1 MRKIRLLSKETIDK
15 IAAGEV
21 VERPSSVVKE
31 LVENSIDSGAKN
43 ITVEWKDGGIS
54 YIRVTDDGCG
64 IEKDELR
71 NAFLRHS
78 TSKLSS
84 AEELLS
90 ISTLGFRG
98 EALSSIAAVSKTEV
112 FSKTREKILGAH
124 YLIEGSDEITCE
136 DFACPDGTSVFVR
149 QLFYNTPAR
158 RKFLKSP
165 MTEGNYINEIIARI
179 ALSHPDISF
188 SLKAGGM
195 DKFFTSGNGSLLD
208 AIYRI
213 EGKSVASDLIEISYR
228 ENETG
233 CFGFLGREPL
243 ERANRAKEIF
253 FVNKRSIS
261 SKLLSKAVEDAC
273 QGYLMLHRYPYII
286 LFIDID
292 EALVDVNVHPRKAE
306 VRFSDER
313 KVYEEVYAAVKR
325 AIRSIEDISPV
336 RLSGIEASD
345 VAEEDR
351 ALPVSGREGPSEAA
365 LPVSGKEGPSETVLP
380 LPEKTPVLN
389 NAPVY
394 EKAPEVFEEKRFTE
408 YKERLENMERP
419 LSFSENEKDRQISF
433 VSAEAKKEHRII
445 GQIFKTYWIVEYDS
459 DVYLLDQHA
468 AHEKVLYER
477 TMRLLQGRT
486 VSSQNLNPPIVI
498 SLSPAEE
505 DILHKYQEAFER
517 IGFLT
522 EPFGGSEVRLTAVP
536 SNMFEVDPKEL
547 FMSTLSGLFETEG
560 KAVDETILIRVATMS
575 CKAAIKGNTVISETE
590 ARALIDELLL
600 LDNPYHCPHGRPVM
614 IKLSKEELDKRFN
627 RIVNI

>member
-1 MRKIRLLSKETIDK
+1 MEDNRKIRLLSKETIDK

-21 VERPSSVVKE
+21 VERPASVVKE

-64 IEKDELR
+64 IEKSELR

-78 TSKLSS
+78 TSKLVTVEDLS
-84 AEELLS
+84 S

-112 FSKTREKILGAH
+112 FSKTRDIILGAH
-124 YLIEGSDEITCE
+124 YIVEGSEEITCE
-136 DFACPDGTSVFVR
+136 DSACPDGTSVFVR

-165 MTEGNYINEIIARI
+165 MTEGNYINEIVSRI
-179 ALSHPDISF
+179 ALSHPEISF
-188 SLKAGGM
+188 SLKAGGT
-195 DKFFTSGNGSLLD
+195 DRFFTSGNGSLLD

-213 EGKSVASDLIEISYR
+213 EGRSVAADLIEISHR
-228 ENETG
+228 ENEVG
-233 CFGFLGREPL
+233 CFGFLGREAL
-243 ERANRAKEIF
+243 ERANRAKELF

-261 SKLLSKAVEDAC
+261 SKLLSKAAEDAC

-306 VRFSDER
+306 VRFSEEER
-313 KVYEEVYAAVKR
+313 VYNAVYSAVR
-325 AIRSIEDISPV
+325 EAIRSIEDISPI
-336 RLSGIEASD
+336 RLSGIE
-345 VAEEDR
+345 EESPDKVKE
-351 ALPVSGREGPSEAA
+351 LPLQPEREERPHSEVM
-365 LPVSGKEGPSETVLP
+365 PGEQEV
-380 LPEKTPVLN
+380 LPEKIPVN
-389 NAPVY
+389 IP
-394 EKAPEVFEEKRFTE
+394 EKTPEVFEEKRFTK
-408 YKERLENMERP
+408 YKERLETMEKP
-419 LSFSENEKDRQISF
+419 LSFLESEKNGQISF
-433 VSAEAKKEHRII
+433 VSCEAKKSHRII
-445 GQIFKTYWIVEYDS
+445 GQIFKTYWIVEYDN

-477 TMRLLQGRT
+477 TIKLLEKRE
-486 VSSQNLNPPIVI
+486 VFSQNLNPPIVI

-505 DILHKYQEAFER
+505 DILLKYQEAFER
-517 IGFLT
+517 TGFLI
-522 EPFGGSEVRLTAVP
+522 EPFGGAEVRLCAVP

-547 FMSTLSGLFETEG
+547 FMSTLSGLSETEG
-560 KAVDETILIRVATMS
+560 KALDETVLIRVATMS
-575 CKAAIKGNTVISETE
+575 CKAAIKGNTIISETE

>member
-1 MRKIRLLSKETIDK
+1 MEDNRKIRLLSKETIDK

-21 VERPSSVVKE
+21 VERPASVVKE

-64 IEKDELR
+64 IEKSELQ

-78 TSKLSS
+78 TSKLVTVEDLS
-84 AEELLS
+84 S

-112 FSKTREKILGAH
+112 FSKTRDIILGAH
-124 YLIEGSDEITCE
+124 YIVEGSEEITCE
-136 DFACPDGTSVFVR
+136 DSACPDGTSVFVR

-165 MTEGNYINEIIARI
+165 MTEGNYINEIVSRI
-179 ALSHPDISF
+179 ALSHPEISF
-188 SLKAGGM
+188 SLKAGGT
-195 DKFFTSGNGSLLD
+195 DRFFTSGNGSLLD

-213 EGKSVASDLIEISYR
+213 EGRSVAADLIEISHR
-228 ENETG
+228 ENEVG

-243 ERANRAKEIF
+243 ERANRAKELF

-261 SKLLSKAVEDAC
+261 SKLLSKAAEDAC

-306 VRFSDER
+306 VRFSEEER
-313 KVYEEVYAAVKR
+313 VYNAVYSAVR
-325 AIRSIEDISPV
+325 EAIRSIEDISPI
-336 RLSGIEASD
+336 RLSGIE
-345 VAEEDR
+345 EESPDKVKE
-351 ALPVSGREGPSEAA
+351 LPLQPEREERPHSEVM
-365 LPVSGKEGPSETVLP
+365 PGEQEV
-380 LPEKTPVLN
+380 LPEKIPVN
-389 NAPVY
+389 IP
-394 EKAPEVFEEKRFTE
+394 EKTPEVFEEKRFTK
-408 YKERLENMERP
+408 YKERLETMEKP
-419 LSFSENEKDRQISF
+419 LSFLESEKNGQISF
-433 VSAEAKKEHRII
+433 VSVEAKKSHRII
-445 GQIFKTYWIVEYDS
+445 GQIFKTYWIVEYDN

-477 TMRLLQGRT
+477 TIKLLEKRE
-486 VSSQNLNPPIVI
+486 VFSQNLNPPIVI

-505 DILHKYQEAFER
+505 DILLKYQEAFER
-517 IGFLT
+517 IGFLI
-522 EPFGGSEVRLTAVP
+522 EPFGGAEVRLCAVP

-547 FMSTLSGLFETEG
+547 FMSTLSGLSETEG
-560 KAVDETILIRVATMS
+560 KALDETVLIRVATMS
-575 CKAAIKGNTVISETE
+575 CKAAIKGNTIISETE

>member
-1 MRKIRLLSKETIDK
+1 MEDNRKIRLLSKETIDK

-21 VERPSSVVKE
+21 VERPASVVKE

-64 IEKDELR
+64 IEKSELR

-78 TSKLSS
+78 TSKLVTVEDLS
-84 AEELLS
+84 S

-112 FSKTREKILGAH
+112 FSKTRDIILGAH
-124 YLIEGSDEITCE
+124 YIVEGSEEITCE
-136 DFACPDGTSVFVR
+136 DSACPDGTSVFVR

-165 MTEGNYINEIIARI
+165 MTEGNYINEIVSRI
-179 ALSHPDISF
+179 ALSHPEISF
-188 SLKAGGM
+188 SLKAGGT
-195 DKFFTSGNGSLLD
+195 DRFFTSGNGSLLD

-213 EGKSVASDLIEISYR
+213 EGRNVAADLIEISHR
-228 ENETG
+228 ENEVG

-243 ERANRAKEIF
+243 ERANRAKELF

-261 SKLLSKAVEDAC
+261 SKLLSKAAEDAC

-306 VRFSDER
+306 VRFSEEER
-313 KVYEEVYAAVKR
+313 VYNAVYSAVR
-325 AIRSIEDISPV
+325 EAIRSIEDISPI
-336 RLSGIEASD
+336 RLSGIE
-345 VAEEDR
+345 EESPDKVKE
-351 ALPVSGREGPSEAA
+351 LPLQPEREERPHSEVM
-365 LPVSGKEGPSETVLP
+365 PGEQEV
-380 LPEKTPVLN
+380 LPEKIPVN
-389 NAPVY
+389 IP
-394 EKAPEVFEEKRFTE
+394 EKTPEVFEEKRFTK
-408 YKERLENMERP
+408 YKERLETMEKP
-419 LSFSENEKDRQISF
+419 LSFLESEKNGQISF
-433 VSAEAKKEHRII
+433 VSVEAKKSHRII
-445 GQIFKTYWIVEYDS
+445 GQIFKTYWIVEYDN

-477 TMRLLQGRT
+477 TIKLLEKRE
-486 VSSQNLNPPIVI
+486 VFSQNLNPPIVI

-505 DILHKYQEAFER
+505 DILLKYQEAFER
-517 IGFLT
+517 IGFLI
-522 EPFGGSEVRLTAVP
+522 EPFGGAEVRLCAVP

-547 FMSTLSGLFETEG
+547 FMSTLSGLSETEG
-560 KAVDETILIRVATMS
+560 KALDETVLIRVATMS
-575 CKAAIKGNTVISETE
+575 CKAAIKGNTIISETE

>member
-1 MRKIRLLSKETIDK
+1 MEDNRKIRLLSKETIDK

-21 VERPSSVVKE
+21 VERPASVVKE

-64 IEKDELR
+64 IEKSELR

-78 TSKLSS
+78 TSKLVTVEDLS
-84 AEELLS
+84 S

-112 FSKTREKILGAH
+112 FSKTRDIILGAH
-124 YLIEGSDEITCE
+124 YIVEGSEEITCE
-136 DFACPDGTSVFVR
+136 DSACPDGTSVFVR

-165 MTEGNYINEIIARI
+165 MTEGNYINEIVSRI
-179 ALSHPDISF
+179 ALSHPEISF
-188 SLKAGGM
+188 SLKAGGT
-195 DKFFTSGNGSLLD
+195 DRFFTSGNGSLLD

-213 EGKSVASDLIEISYR
+213 EGRSVAADLIEISHR
-228 ENETG
+228 ENEVG

-243 ERANRAKEIF
+243 ERANRAKELF

-261 SKLLSKAVEDAC
+261 SKLLSKAAEDAC

-306 VRFSDER
+306 VRFSEEER
-313 KVYEEVYAAVKR
+313 VYNAVYSAVR
-325 AIRSIEDISPV
+325 EAVRSIEDISPI
-336 RLSGIEASD
+336 RLSGIDEASPD
-345 VAEEDR
+345 KV
-351 ALPVSGREGPSEAA
+351 
-365 LPVSGKEGPSETVLP
+365 KELP
-380 LPEKTPVLN
+380 LQPEREERPHSEVMPGEQEVLTERIPENIPEKT
-389 NAPVY
+389 
-394 EKAPEVFEEKRFTE
+394 PEVFEEKRFTK
-408 YKERLENMERP
+408 YKERLETMEKP
-419 LSFSENEKDRQISF
+419 LSFLESEKNGQISF
-433 VSAEAKKEHRII
+433 VSVEAKKSHRII
-445 GQIFKTYWIVEYDS
+445 GQIFKTYWIVEYDN

-477 TMRLLQGRT
+477 TIKLLEKRE
-486 VSSQNLNPPIVI
+486 VFSQNLNPPIVI

-505 DILHKYQEAFER
+505 DILLKYQEAFER
-517 IGFLT
+517 IGFLI
-522 EPFGGSEVRLTAVP
+522 EPFGGAEVRLCAVP

-547 FMSTLSGLFETEG
+547 FMSTLSGLSETEG
-560 KAVDETILIRVATMS
+560 KALDETVLIRVATMS
-575 CKAAIKGNTVISETE
+575 CKAAIKGNTIISETE

>member
-1 MRKIRLLSKETIDK
+1 MEDNRKIRLLSKETIDK

-21 VERPSSVVKE
+21 VERPASVVKE

-64 IEKDELR
+64 IEKSELR

-78 TSKLSS
+78 TSKLVTVEDLS
-84 AEELLS
+84 S

-112 FSKTREKILGAH
+112 FSKTRDIILGAH
-124 YLIEGSDEITCE
+124 YIVEGSEEITCE
-136 DFACPDGTSVFVR
+136 DSACPDGTSVFVR
-149 QLFYNTPAR
+149 QLFYNTPVR

-165 MTEGNYINEIIARI
+165 MTEGNYINEIVSRI
-179 ALSHPDISF
+179 ALSHPMISF
-188 SLKAGGM
+188 SLKAGGT
-195 DKFFTSGNGSLLD
+195 DRFFTSGNGSLLD

-213 EGKSVASDLIEISYR
+213 EGRSVAADLIEISHR
-228 ENETG
+228 ENEVG

-243 ERANRAKEIF
+243 ERANRAKELF

-261 SKLLSKAVEDAC
+261 SKLLSKAAEDAC

-292 EALVDVNVHPRKAE
+292 EALVDVNVHPRKDE
-306 VRFSDER
+306 VRFSEEER
-313 KVYEEVYAAVKR
+313 VYNAVYSAVR
-325 AIRSIEDISPV
+325 EAIRSIEDISPI
-336 RLSGIEASD
+336 RLSGIE
-345 VAEEDR
+345 EESPDKVKE
-351 ALPVSGREGPSEAA
+351 LPLQPEREEWPHSEVI
-365 LPVSGKEGPSETVLP
+365 PGEQEV
-380 LPEKTPVLN
+380 LPEKIPEDI
-389 NAPVY
+389 P
-394 EKAPEVFEEKRFTE
+394 EKTPEVFEERRFAK
-408 YKERLENMERP
+408 YKERLETMEKP
-419 LSFSENEKDRQISF
+419 LSFLESEKNGQISF
-433 VSAEAKKEHRII
+433 VSVEAKKSHRII
-445 GQIFKTYWIVEYDS
+445 GQIFKTYWIVEYDN

-477 TMRLLQGRT
+477 TIKLLEKRE
-486 VSSQNLNPPIVI
+486 VFSQNLNPPIVI

-505 DILHKYQEAFER
+505 DILLKYQEAFER
-517 IGFLT
+517 TGFLI
-522 EPFGGSEVRLTAVP
+522 EPFGGAEVRLCAVP

-547 FMSTLSGLFETEG
+547 FMSTLSGLSETEG
-560 KAVDETILIRVATMS
+560 KALDESVLIRVATMS
-575 CKAAIKGNTVISETE
+575 CKAAIKGNTIISETE

>member
-1 MRKIRLLSKETIDK
+1 MEDNRKIRLLSKETIDK

-21 VERPSSVVKE
+21 VERPASVVKE

-64 IEKDELR
+64 IEKSELQ

-78 TSKLSS
+78 TSKLVTVEDLS
-84 AEELLS
+84 S

-112 FSKTREKILGAH
+112 FSKTRDIILGAH
-124 YLIEGSDEITCE
+124 YIVEGSEEITCE
-136 DFACPDGTSVFVR
+136 DSACPDGTSVFVR

-165 MTEGNYINEIIARI
+165 MTEGNYINEIVSRI
-179 ALSHPDISF
+179 ALSHPEISF
-188 SLKAGGM
+188 SLKAGGT
-195 DKFFTSGNGSLLD
+195 DRFFTSGNGSLLD

-213 EGKSVASDLIEISYR
+213 EGRSVAADLIEISHR
-228 ENETG
+228 ENEVG

-243 ERANRAKEIF
+243 ERANRAKELF

-261 SKLLSKAVEDAC
+261 SKLLSKAAEDAC

-306 VRFSDER
+306 VRFSEEER
-313 KVYEEVYAAVKR
+313 VYNAVYSAVR
-325 AIRSIEDISPV
+325 EAIRSIEDISPI
-336 RLSGIEASD
+336 RLSGIDEASPD
-345 VAEEDR
+345 KVKELPLQPEREER
-351 ALPVSGREGPSEAA
+351 PHSEVM
-365 LPVSGKEGPSETVLP
+365 PDEQEV
-380 LPEKTPVLN
+380 LPEKIPVN
-389 NAPVY
+389 IP
-394 EKAPEVFEEKRFTE
+394 EKTPEVFEEKRFTK
-408 YKERLENMERP
+408 YKERLETMEKP
-419 LSFSENEKDRQISF
+419 LSFLESEKNGQISF
-433 VSAEAKKEHRII
+433 VSVEAKKSHRII
-445 GQIFKTYWIVEYDS
+445 GQIFKTYWIVEYDN

-477 TMRLLQGRT
+477 TIKLLEKRE
-486 VSSQNLNPPIVI
+486 VFSQNLNPPIVI

-505 DILHKYQEAFER
+505 DILLKYQEAFER
-517 IGFLT
+517 TGFLI
-522 EPFGGSEVRLTAVP
+522 EPFGGAEVRLCAVP

-547 FMSTLSGLFETEG
+547 FMSTLSGLSETEG
-560 KAVDETILIRVATMS
+560 KALDETVLIRVATMS
-575 CKAAIKGNTVISETE
+575 CKAAIKGNTIISETE

>member
-1 MRKIRLLSKETIDK
+1 MEDNRKIRLLSKETIDK

-21 VERPSSVVKE
+21 VERPASVVKE

-64 IEKDELR
+64 IEKSELR

-78 TSKLSS
+78 TSKLVTVEDLS
-84 AEELLS
+84 S

-112 FSKTREKILGAH
+112 FSKTRDIILGAH
-124 YLIEGSDEITCE
+124 YIVEGSEEITCE
-136 DFACPDGTSVFVR
+136 DSACPDGTSVFVR

-165 MTEGNYINEIIARI
+165 MTEGNYINEIVSRI
-179 ALSHPDISF
+179 ALSHPMISF
-188 SLKAGGM
+188 SLKAGGT
-195 DKFFTSGNGSLLD
+195 DRFFTSGNGSLLD

-213 EGKSVASDLIEISYR
+213 EGKSVAADLIEISHR
-228 ENETG
+228 ENEVG

-243 ERANRAKEIF
+243 ERANRAKELF

-261 SKLLSKAVEDAC
+261 SKLLSKAAEDAC

-306 VRFSDER
+306 VRFSEEER
-313 KVYEEVYAAVKR
+313 VYNAVYSAVR
-325 AIRSIEDISPV
+325 EAIISIEDISPI
-336 RLSGIEASD
+336 RLSGIEEASPD
-345 VAEEDR
+345 KVKELPLQPEREER
-351 ALPVSGREGPSEAA
+351 PHSEVM
-365 LPVSGKEGPSETVLP
+365 PGEQEV
-380 LPEKTPVLN
+380 LPEKIPVN
-389 NAPVY
+389 IP
-394 EKAPEVFEEKRFTE
+394 EKTPEVFEEKRFTK
-408 YKERLENMERP
+408 YKERLETMEKP
-419 LSFSENEKDRQISF
+419 LSFLESEKNGQISF
-433 VSAEAKKEHRII
+433 VSVEAKKSHRII
-445 GQIFKTYWIVEYDS
+445 GQIFKTYWIVEYDN

-477 TMRLLQGRT
+477 TIKLLEKRE
-486 VSSQNLNPPIVI
+486 VFSQNLNPPIVI

-505 DILHKYQEAFER
+505 DILLKYQEAFER
-517 IGFLT
+517 IGFLI
-522 EPFGGSEVRLTAVP
+522 EPFGGAEVRLCAVP

-547 FMSTLSGLFETEG
+547 FMSTLSGLSETEG
-560 KAVDETILIRVATMS
+560 KALDETVLIRVATMS
-575 CKAAIKGNTVISETE
+575 CKAAIKGNTIISETE

>member
-1 MRKIRLLSKETIDK
+1 MEDNRKIRLLSKETIDK

-21 VERPSSVVKE
+21 VERPASVVKE

-64 IEKDELR
+64 IEKSELR

-78 TSKLSS
+78 TSKLVTVEDLS
-84 AEELLS
+84 S

-112 FSKTREKILGAH
+112 FSKTRDIILGAH
-124 YLIEGSDEITCE
+124 YIVEGSEEITCE
-136 DFACPDGTSVFVR
+136 DSACPDGTSVFVR

-165 MTEGNYINEIIARI
+165 MTEGNYINEIVSRI
-179 ALSHPDISF
+179 ALSHPEISF
-188 SLKAGGM
+188 SLKAGGT
-195 DKFFTSGNGSLLD
+195 DRFFTSGNGSLLD

-213 EGKSVASDLIEISYR
+213 EGRSVAADLIEISHR
-228 ENETG
+228 ENEVG

-243 ERANRAKEIF
+243 ERANRAKELF

-261 SKLLSKAVEDAC
+261 SKLLSKAAEDAC

-306 VRFSDER
+306 VRFSEEER
-313 KVYEEVYAAVKR
+313 VYNAVYSAVR
-325 AIRSIEDISPV
+325 EAVRSIEDISPI
-336 RLSGIEASD
+336 RLSGIDEASPD
-345 VAEEDR
+345 KVKELPLQPEREER
-351 ALPVSGREGPSEAA
+351 HHSEVM
-365 LPVSGKEGPSETVLP
+365 PGEQEV
-380 LPEKTPVLN
+380 LPEKIPVN
-389 NAPVY
+389 IP
-394 EKAPEVFEEKRFTE
+394 EKTPEVFEEKRFTK
-408 YKERLENMERP
+408 YKERLETMEKP
-419 LSFSENEKDRQISF
+419 LSFLESEKNGQISF
-433 VSAEAKKEHRII
+433 VSLEAKKSHRII
-445 GQIFKTYWIVEYDS
+445 GQIFKTYWIVEYDN

-477 TMRLLQGRT
+477 TIKLLEKRE
-486 VSSQNLNPPIVI
+486 VFSQNLNPPIVI

-505 DILHKYQEAFER
+505 DILLKYQEAFER
-517 IGFLT
+517 TGFLI
-522 EPFGGSEVRLTAVP
+522 EPFGGAEVRLCAVP

-547 FMSTLSGLFETEG
+547 FMSTLSGLSETEG
-560 KAVDETILIRVATMS
+560 KALDETVLIRVATMS
-575 CKAAIKGNTVISETE
+575 CKAAIKGNTIISDTE

>member
-1 MRKIRLLSKETIDK
+1 MEDNRKIRLLSKETIDK

-21 VERPSSVVKE
+21 VERPASVVKE

-64 IEKDELR
+64 IEKSELR

-78 TSKLSS
+78 TSKLVTVEDLS
-84 AEELLS
+84 S

-112 FSKTREKILGAH
+112 FSKTRDIILGAH
-124 YLIEGSDEITCE
+124 YIVEGSEEITCE
-136 DFACPDGTSVFVR
+136 DSACPDGTSVFVR

-165 MTEGNYINEIIARI
+165 MTEGNYINEIVSRI
-179 ALSHPDISF
+179 ALSHPKISF
-188 SLKAGGM
+188 SLKAGGT
-195 DKFFTSGNGSLLD
+195 DRFFTSGNGSLLD

-213 EGKSVASDLIEISYR
+213 EGKSVAADLIEISHR
-228 ENETG
+228 ENEVG

-243 ERANRAKEIF
+243 ERANRAKELF

-261 SKLLSKAVEDAC
+261 SKLLSKAAEDAC

-306 VRFSDER
+306 VRFSEEER
-313 KVYEEVYAAVKR
+313 VYNAVYSAVR
-325 AIRSIEDISPV
+325 EAIRSIEDISPI
-336 RLSGIEASD
+336 RLSGIEEASPD
-345 VAEEDR
+345 KVKELPLQPEREER
-351 ALPVSGREGPSEAA
+351 PHSE
-365 LPVSGKEGPSETVLP
+365 LMPGKQEV
-380 LPEKTPVLN
+380 LPEKIPVN
-389 NAPVY
+389 IP
-394 EKAPEVFEEKRFTE
+394 EKTPEVFEEKRFTK
-408 YKERLENMERP
+408 YKERLETMEKP
-419 LSFSENEKDRQISF
+419 LSFLESEKNGQISF
-433 VSAEAKKEHRII
+433 VSVEAKKSHRII
-445 GQIFKTYWIVEYDS
+445 GQIFKTYWIVEYDN

-477 TMRLLQGRT
+477 TIKLLEKRE
-486 VSSQNLNPPIVI
+486 VFSQNLNPPIVI

-505 DILHKYQEAFER
+505 DILLKYQEAFER
-517 IGFLT
+517 IGFLI
-522 EPFGGSEVRLTAVP
+522 EPFGGAEVRLCAVP

-547 FMSTLSGLFETEG
+547 FMSTLSGLSETEG
-560 KAVDETILIRVATMS
+560 KALDETVLIRVATMS
-575 CKAAIKGNTVISETE
+575 CKAAIKGNTIISETE

>member
-1 MRKIRLLSKETIDK
+1 MEDNRKIRLLSKETIDK

-21 VERPSSVVKE
+21 VERPASVVKE

-64 IEKDELR
+64 IEKSELR

-78 TSKLSS
+78 TSKLVTVEDLS
-84 AEELLS
+84 S

-112 FSKTREKILGAH
+112 FSKTRDIILGAH
-124 YLIEGSDEITCE
+124 YIVEGSEEITCE
-136 DFACPDGTSVFVR
+136 DSACPDGTSVFVR

-165 MTEGNYINEIIARI
+165 MTEGNYINEIVSRI
-179 ALSHPDISF
+179 ALSHPEISF
-188 SLKAGGM
+188 SLKAGGT
-195 DKFFTSGNGSLLD
+195 DRFFTSGNGSLLD

-213 EGKSVASDLIEISYR
+213 EGRSVAADLIEISHR
-228 ENETG
+228 ENEVG

-243 ERANRAKEIF
+243 ERANRAKELF

-261 SKLLSKAVEDAC
+261 SKLLSKAAEDAC

-306 VRFSDER
+306 VRFSEEER
-313 KVYEEVYAAVKR
+313 VYNAVYSAVR
-325 AIRSIEDISPV
+325 EAIRSIEDISPI
-336 RLSGIEASD
+336 RLSGIE
-345 VAEEDR
+345 EESPDKVKE
-351 ALPVSGREGPSEAA
+351 LPLQPEREERPHSEVM
-365 LPVSGKEGPSETVLP
+365 PGEQEV
-380 LPEKTPVLN
+380 LPEKIPVDI
-389 NAPVY
+389 P
-394 EKAPEVFEEKRFTE
+394 EKTPEVFEERRFAK
-408 YKERLENMERP
+408 YKERLETMEKP
-419 LSFSENEKDRQISF
+419 LSFSESEKNGQISF
-433 VSAEAKKEHRII
+433 VSFEAKKSHRII
-445 GQIFKTYWIVEYDS
+445 GQIFKTYWIVEYDN

-477 TMRLLQGRT
+477 TIKLLEKRE
-486 VSSQNLNPPIVI
+486 VFSQNLNPPIVI

-505 DILHKYQEAFER
+505 DILLKYQEAFER
-517 IGFLT
+517 IGFLI
-522 EPFGGSEVRLTAVP
+522 EPFGGAEVRLCAVP

-547 FMSTLSGLFETEG
+547 FMSTLSGLSETEG
-560 KAVDETILIRVATMS
+560 KALDETVLIRVATMS
-575 CKAAIKGNTVISETE
+575 CKAAIKGNTIISETE

>member
-1 MRKIRLLSKETIDK
+1 MEDNRKIRLLSKETIDK

-21 VERPSSVVKE
+21 VERPASVVKE

-64 IEKDELR
+64 IEKSELQ

-78 TSKLSS
+78 TSKLVTVEDLS
-84 AEELLS
+84 S

-112 FSKTREKILGAH
+112 FSKTRDIILGAH
-124 YLIEGSDEITCE
+124 YIVEGSEEITFE
-136 DFACPDGTSVFVR
+136 DSACPDGTSVFVR

-165 MTEGNYINEIIARI
+165 MTEGNYINEIVSRI
-179 ALSHPDISF
+179 ALSHSEISF
-188 SLKAGGM
+188 SLKAGGT
-195 DKFFTSGNGSLLD
+195 DRFFTSGNGSLLD

-213 EGKSVASDLIEISYR
+213 EGRSVAADLIEISHR
-228 ENETG
+228 ENEVG

-243 ERANRAKEIF
+243 ERANRAKELF

-261 SKLLSKAVEDAC
+261 SKLLSKAAEDAC

-306 VRFSDER
+306 VRFSEEER
-313 KVYEEVYAAVKR
+313 VYNAVYSAVR
-325 AIRSIEDISPV
+325 EAVRSIEDISPI
-336 RLSGIEASD
+336 RLSGIEEASQKE
-345 VAEEDR
+345 VKE
-351 ALPVSGREGPSEAA
+351 LPVHPEKEERPHSEVI
-365 LPVSGKEGPSETVLP
+365 PGGQEV
-380 LPEKTPVLN
+380 LPEKIPEDI
-389 NAPVY
+389 P
-394 EKAPEVFEEKRFTE
+394 EKTPEVFEEKRFTE
-408 YKERLENMERP
+408 YKERLETMEKP
-419 LSFSENEKDRQISF
+419 LSFLESEKNGQISF
-433 VSAEAKKEHRII
+433 VSLEAKKSHRII
-445 GQIFKTYWIVEYDS
+445 GQIFKTYWIVEYDN

-477 TMRLLQGRT
+477 TIKLLEKRE
-486 VSSQNLNPPIVI
+486 VFSQNLNPPIVI

-505 DILHKYQEAFER
+505 DTLLKYQEAFER
-517 IGFLT
+517 IGFLI
-522 EPFGGSEVRLTAVP
+522 EPFGGAEVRLCAVP

-547 FMSTLSGLFETEG
+547 FMSTLSGLSETEG
-560 KAVDETILIRVATMS
+560 KALDETVLIRVATMS
-575 CKAAIKGNTVISETE
+575 CKAAIKGNTIISETE

>member
-1 MRKIRLLSKETIDK
+1 MEDKRKIRLLSKETIDK

-21 VERPSSVVKE
+21 VERPASVVKE

-64 IEKDELR
+64 IDKSELQ

-78 TSKLSS
+78 TSKLVTVEDLS
-84 AEELLS
+84 S

-112 FSKTREKILGAH
+112 FSKTRDIILGAH
-124 YLIEGSDEITCE
+124 YMIEGSEEITCE
-136 DFACPDGTSVFVR
+136 DSACPDGTSVFVR

-165 MTEGNYINEIIARI
+165 MTEGNYINEIVSRI
-179 ALSHPDISF
+179 ALSHPKISF
-188 SLKAGGM
+188 SLKAGGT
-195 DKFFTSGNGSLLD
+195 DRFFTSGNGSLLD

-213 EGKSVASDLIEISYR
+213 EGRSVAADLIEISHR
-228 ENETG
+228 ENEVG

-243 ERANRAKEIF
+243 ERANRAKELF

-261 SKLLSKAVEDAC
+261 SKLLSKAAEDAC

-306 VRFSDER
+306 VRFSEEER
-313 KVYEEVYAAVKR
+313 VYNAVYSAVR
-325 AIRSIEDISPV
+325 EAIRSIEDISPI
-336 RLSGIEASD
+336 RLSGIEEASQKE
-345 VAEEDR
+345 VKE
-351 ALPVSGREGPSEAA
+351 LPVHPEKEERPHSEVIPSEQE
-365 LPVSGKEGPSETVLP
+365 V
-380 LPEKTPVLN
+380 LPEKIPEDIS
-389 NAPVY
+389 
-394 EKAPEVFEEKRFTE
+394 EKTPEVFEERRFAK
-408 YKERLENMERP
+408 YKERLETMEKP
-419 LSFSENEKDRQISF
+419 LSFSESEKNGQISF
-433 VSAEAKKEHRII
+433 VSFEAKKSHRII
-445 GQIFKTYWIVEYDS
+445 GQIFKTYWIVEYDN

-477 TMRLLQGRT
+477 TIKLLEKRE

-505 DILHKYQEAFER
+505 DTLLKYQAAFER
-517 IGFLT
+517 IGFLI
-522 EPFGGSEVRLTAVP
+522 EPFGGAEVRLCAVP

-547 FMSTLSGLFETEG
+547 FISTLSGLSETEG
-560 KAVDETILIRVATMS
+560 KALDETVLIRVATMS
-575 CKAAIKGNTVISETE
+575 CKAAIKGNTIISETE

>member
-1 MRKIRLLSKETIDK
+1 MEDNRKIRLLSKETIDK

-21 VERPSSVVKE
+21 VERPASVVKE

-64 IEKDELR
+64 IEKSELR

-78 TSKLSS
+78 TSKLVTVEDLS
-84 AEELLS
+84 S

-112 FSKTREKILGAH
+112 FSKTRDIILGAH
-124 YLIEGSDEITCE
+124 YIVEGSEEITCE
-136 DFACPDGTSVFVR
+136 DSACPDGTSVFVR

-165 MTEGNYINEIIARI
+165 MTEGNYINEIVSRI
-179 ALSHPDISF
+179 ALSHPKISF
-188 SLKAGGM
+188 SLKAGGT
-195 DKFFTSGNGSLLD
+195 DRFFTSGNGSLLD

-213 EGKSVASDLIEISYR
+213 EGRSVAADLIEISHR
-228 ENETG
+228 ENEVG

-243 ERANRAKEIF
+243 ERANRAKELF

-261 SKLLSKAVEDAC
+261 SKLLSKAAEDAC

-306 VRFSDER
+306 VRFSEEER
-313 KVYEEVYAAVKR
+313 VYNAVYSAVR
-325 AIRSIEDISPV
+325 EAIRSIEDISPI
-336 RLSGIEASD
+336 RLSGIEEASPD
-345 VAEEDR
+345 KVKELPLQPEREER
-351 ALPVSGREGPSEAA
+351 PHSE
-365 LPVSGKEGPSETVLP
+365 LMPGKQEV
-380 LPEKTPVLN
+380 LPEKIPVN
-389 NAPVY
+389 IP
-394 EKAPEVFEEKRFTE
+394 EKTPEVFEEKRFTK
-408 YKERLENMERP
+408 YKERLETMEKP
-419 LSFSENEKDRQISF
+419 LSFLESEKNGQISF
-433 VSAEAKKEHRII
+433 VSVEAKKSHRII
-445 GQIFKTYWIVEYDS
+445 GQIFKTYWIVEYDN

-477 TMRLLQGRT
+477 TIKLLEKRE
-486 VSSQNLNPPIVI
+486 VFSQNLNPPIVI

-505 DILHKYQEAFER
+505 DILLKYQEAFER
-517 IGFLT
+517 IGFLI
-522 EPFGGSEVRLTAVP
+522 EPFGGAEVRLCAVP

-547 FMSTLSGLFETEG
+547 FMSTLSGLSETEG
-560 KAVDETILIRVATMS
+560 KALDETVLIRVATMS
-575 CKAAIKGNTVISETE
+575 CKAAIKGNTIISETE

>member
-1 MRKIRLLSKETIDK
+1 MEEIKKIRLLSKETIDK

-54 YIRVTDDGCG
+54 YIRVTDDGIG
-64 IEKDELR
+64 IEKDEIR

-84 AEELLS
+84 AEDLLS

-112 FSKTREKILGAH
+112 FSKTREKVLGSH
-124 YLIEGSDEITCE
+124 YLIEGSCEITYE
-136 DFACPDGTSVFVR
+136 DAACPDGTSIFVR

-165 MTEGNYINEIIARI
+165 MTEGNYINETVSRI

-188 SLKAGGM
+188 SLKAGGA
-195 DKFFTSGNGSLLD
+195 DRFFTSGNGSLLD

-213 EGKSVASDLIEISYR
+213 EGKSVAADLIEIKHK
-228 ENETG
+228 ENEVG

-261 SKLLSKAVEDAC
+261 SKLLSKAAEDAC

-306 VRFSDER
+306 VRFSDEG
-313 KVYEEVYAAVKR
+313 KVYDAVYAAVKE

-336 RLSGIEASD
+336 RLSGIESSGN
-345 VAEEDR
+345 EEER
-351 ALPVSGREGPSEAA
+351 EIPVSEKEDIS
-365 LPVSGKEGPSETVLP
+365 VSVPQ
-380 LPEKTPVLN
+380 LPEKTKAPEAPPVQT
-389 NAPVY
+389 
-394 EKAPEVFEEKRFTE
+394 KAPEVFEEKRFFE
-408 YKERLENMERP
+408 YKERLESMERP
-419 LSFSENEKDRQISF
+419 LSFSESEKDRQISF
-433 VSAEAKKEHRII
+433 VSTEAKKEHRII
-445 GQIFKTYWIVEYDS
+445 GQIFKTYWLVEYDS
-459 DVYLLDQHA
+459 DVYLIDQHA

-477 TMRLLQGRT
+477 TMRLLQNRT

-498 SLSPAEE
+498 SLSPAED
-505 DILHKYQEAFER
+505 DILHRYQEAFER

-560 KAVDETILIRVATMS
+560 KAVDETVLIRVATMS

-614 IKLSKEELDKRFN
+614 IRLSKEELDKRFN

>member
-1 MRKIRLLSKETIDK
+1 MEDNRKIRLLSKETIDK

-21 VERPSSVVKE
+21 VERPASVVKE

-64 IEKDELR
+64 IEKSELR

-78 TSKLSS
+78 TSKLVTVEDLS
-84 AEELLS
+84 S

-112 FSKTREKILGAH
+112 FSKTRDIILGAH
-124 YLIEGSDEITCE
+124 YIVEGSEEITCE
-136 DFACPDGTSVFVR
+136 DSACPDGTSVFVR

-165 MTEGNYINEIIARI
+165 MTEGNYINEIVSRI
-179 ALSHPDISF
+179 ALSHPEISF
-188 SLKAGGM
+188 SLKAGGT
-195 DKFFTSGNGSLLD
+195 DRFFTSGNGSLLD

-213 EGKSVASDLIEISYR
+213 EGRSVAADLIEISHR
-228 ENETG
+228 ENEVG

-243 ERANRAKEIF
+243 ERANRAKELF

-261 SKLLSKAVEDAC
+261 SKLLSKAAEDAC

-306 VRFSDER
+306 VRFSEEER
-313 KVYEEVYAAVKR
+313 VYNAVYSAVR
-325 AIRSIEDISPV
+325 EAIRSIEDISPI
-336 RLSGIEASD
+336 RLSGIE
-345 VAEEDR
+345 EESPDKVKE
-351 ALPVSGREGPSEAA
+351 LPLQPEREERPHSEVM
-365 LPVSGKEGPSETVLP
+365 PGEQEV
-380 LPEKTPVLN
+380 LPEKIPVN
-389 NAPVY
+389 IP
-394 EKAPEVFEEKRFTE
+394 EKTPEVFEEKRFTK
-408 YKERLENMERP
+408 YKEQLETMEKP
-419 LSFSENEKDRQISF
+419 LSFLESEKNGQISF
-433 VSAEAKKEHRII
+433 VSVEAKKSHRII
-445 GQIFKTYWIVEYDS
+445 GQIFKTYWIVEYDN

-477 TMRLLQGRT
+477 TIKLLEKRE
-486 VSSQNLNPPIVI
+486 VFSQNLNPPIVI

-505 DILHKYQEAFER
+505 DILLKYQEAFER
-517 IGFLT
+517 IGFLI
-522 EPFGGSEVRLTAVP
+522 EPFGGAEVRLCAVP

-547 FMSTLSGLFETEG
+547 FMSTLSGLSETEG
-560 KAVDETILIRVATMS
+560 KALDETVLIRVATMS
-575 CKAAIKGNTVISETE
+575 CKAAIKGNTIISETE

>member
-1 MRKIRLLSKETIDK
+1 MEDNRKIRLLSKETIDK

-21 VERPSSVVKE
+21 VERPASVVKE

-64 IEKDELR
+64 IEKSELR

-78 TSKLSS
+78 TSKLVTVEDLS
-84 AEELLS
+84 S

-112 FSKTREKILGAH
+112 FSKTRDIILGAH
-124 YLIEGSDEITCE
+124 YIVEGSEEITCE
-136 DFACPDGTSVFVR
+136 DSACPDGTSVFVR

-165 MTEGNYINEIIARI
+165 MTEGNYINEIVSRI
-179 ALSHPDISF
+179 ALSHPKISF
-188 SLKAGGM
+188 SLKAGGT
-195 DKFFTSGNGSLLD
+195 DRFFTSGNGSLLD

-213 EGKSVASDLIEISYR
+213 EGRSVAADLIEISHR
-228 ENETG
+228 ENEVG

-243 ERANRAKEIF
+243 ERANRAKELF

-261 SKLLSKAVEDAC
+261 SKLLSKAAEDAC

-306 VRFSDER
+306 VRFSEEER
-313 KVYEEVYAAVKR
+313 VYNAVYSAVR
-325 AIRSIEDISPV
+325 EAIRSIEDISPI
-336 RLSGIEASD
+336 RLSGIE
-345 VAEEDR
+345 EESPDKVKE
-351 ALPVSGREGPSEAA
+351 LPLQPEREERPHSEVM
-365 LPVSGKEGPSETVLP
+365 PGEQEV
-380 LPEKTPVLN
+380 LPEKIPVN
-389 NAPVY
+389 IP
-394 EKAPEVFEEKRFTE
+394 EKTPEVFEEKRFTK
-408 YKERLENMERP
+408 YKERLETMEKP
-419 LSFSENEKDRQISF
+419 LSFLESEKNGQISF
-433 VSAEAKKEHRII
+433 VSCEAKKSHRII
-445 GQIFKTYWIVEYDS
+445 GQIFKTYWIVEYDN

-477 TMRLLQGRT
+477 TIKLLEKRE
-486 VSSQNLNPPIVI
+486 VFSQNLNPPIVI

-505 DILHKYQEAFER
+505 DILLKYQEAFER
-517 IGFLT
+517 IGFLI
-522 EPFGGSEVRLTAVP
+522 EPFGGAEVRLCAVP

-547 FMSTLSGLFETEG
+547 FMSTLSGLSETEG
-560 KAVDETILIRVATMS
+560 KALDETVLIRVATMS
-575 CKAAIKGNTVISETE
+575 CKAAIKGNTIISETE

-614 IKLSKEELDKRFN
+614 VKLSKEELDKRFN

>member
-1 MRKIRLLSKETIDK
+1 MEDNRKIRLLSKETIDK

-21 VERPSSVVKE
+21 VERPASVVKE

-64 IEKDELR
+64 IEKSELR

-78 TSKLSS
+78 TSKLVTVEDLS
-84 AEELLS
+84 S

-112 FSKTREKILGAH
+112 FSKTRDIILGAH
-124 YLIEGSDEITCE
+124 YIVEGSEEITCE
-136 DFACPDGTSVFVR
+136 DSACPDGTSVFVR

-165 MTEGNYINEIIARI
+165 MTEGNYINEIVSRI
-179 ALSHPDISF
+179 ALSHPEISF
-188 SLKAGGM
+188 SLKAGGT
-195 DKFFTSGNGSLLD
+195 DRFFTSGNGSLLD

-213 EGKSVASDLIEISYR
+213 EGRSVAADLIEISHR
-228 ENETG
+228 ENEVG

-243 ERANRAKEIF
+243 ERANRAKELF

-261 SKLLSKAVEDAC
+261 SKLLSKAAEDAC

-306 VRFSDER
+306 VRFSEEER
-313 KVYEEVYAAVKR
+313 VYNAVYSAVR
-325 AIRSIEDISPV
+325 EAVRSIEDISPI
-336 RLSGIEASD
+336 RLSGIEEASPD
-345 VAEEDR
+345 KVKE
-351 ALPVSGREGPSEAA
+351 LPLQPEREARPHSE
-365 LPVSGKEGPSETVLP
+365 VMQGEQEV
-380 LPEKTPVLN
+380 LPEKIPVN
-389 NAPVY
+389 IP
-394 EKAPEVFEEKRFTE
+394 EKTPEVFEEKRFTK
-408 YKERLENMERP
+408 YKERLETMEKP
-419 LSFSENEKDRQISF
+419 LSFLESEKNGQISF
-433 VSAEAKKEHRII
+433 VSIEAKKSHRII
-445 GQIFKTYWIVEYDS
+445 GQIFKTYWIVEYDN

-477 TMRLLQGRT
+477 TIKLLEKRE
-486 VSSQNLNPPIVI
+486 VFSQNLNPPIVI

-505 DILHKYQEAFER
+505 DILLKYQEAFER
-517 IGFLT
+517 TGFLI
-522 EPFGGSEVRLTAVP
+522 EPFGGAEVRLCAVP

-547 FMSTLSGLFETEG
+547 FMSTLSGLSETEG
-560 KAVDETILIRVATMS
+560 KALDETVLIRVATMS
-575 CKAAIKGNTVISETE
+575 CKAAIKGNTIISETE

>member
-1 MRKIRLLSKETIDK
+1 MEDKRKIRLLSKETIDK

-21 VERPSSVVKE
+21 VERPASVVKE

-64 IEKDELR
+64 IDKSELQ

-78 TSKLSS
+78 TSKLVTVEDLS
-84 AEELLS
+84 S

-112 FSKTREKILGAH
+112 FSKTRDIILGAH
-124 YLIEGSDEITCE
+124 YIIEGSEEITCE
-136 DFACPDGTSVFVR
+136 DSACPDGTSVFVR

-165 MTEGNYINEIIARI
+165 MTEGNYINEIVSRI
-179 ALSHPDISF
+179 ALSHPKISF
-188 SLKAGGM
+188 SLKAGGT
-195 DKFFTSGNGSLLD
+195 DRFFTSGNGSLLD

-213 EGKSVASDLIEISYR
+213 EGRSVAADLIEISHR
-228 ENETG
+228 ENEVG

-243 ERANRAKEIF
+243 ERANRAKELF

-261 SKLLSKAVEDAC
+261 SKLLSKAAEDAC

-306 VRFSDER
+306 VRFSEEER
-313 KVYEEVYAAVKR
+313 VYNAVYSAVR
-325 AIRSIEDISPV
+325 EAIRSIEDISPI
-336 RLSGIEASD
+336 RLSGIEEASQKE
-345 VAEEDR
+345 VKE
-351 ALPVSGREGPSEAA
+351 LPVHPEKEERPHSEVI
-365 LPVSGKEGPSETVLP
+365 PGEQEV
-380 LPEKTPVLN
+380 LPEKIPEDI
-389 NAPVY
+389 P
-394 EKAPEVFEEKRFTE
+394 EKTPEVFEERRFAK
-408 YKERLENMERP
+408 YKERLETMEKP
-419 LSFSENEKDRQISF
+419 LSFSESEKNGQISF
-433 VSAEAKKEHRII
+433 VSFEAKKSHRII
-445 GQIFKTYWIVEYDS
+445 GQIFKTYWIVEYDN

-477 TMRLLQGRT
+477 TIKLLEKRE

-505 DILHKYQEAFER
+505 DTLLKYQAAFER
-517 IGFLT
+517 IGFLI
-522 EPFGGSEVRLTAVP
+522 EPFGGAEVRLCAVP

-547 FMSTLSGLFETEG
+547 FMSTLSGLSETEG
-560 KAVDETILIRVATMS
+560 KALDETVLIRVATMS
-575 CKAAIKGNTVISETE
+575 CKAAIKGNTIISETE

>member
-1 MRKIRLLSKETIDK
+1 MEDNRKIRLLSKETIDK

-21 VERPSSVVKE
+21 VERPASVVKE

-64 IEKDELR
+64 IEKSELQ

-78 TSKLSS
+78 TSKLVTVEDLS
-84 AEELLS
+84 S

-112 FSKTREKILGAH
+112 FSKTRDIILGAH
-124 YLIEGSDEITCE
+124 YIVEGSEEITCE
-136 DFACPDGTSVFVR
+136 DSACPDGTSVFVR

-165 MTEGNYINEIIARI
+165 MTEGNYINEIVSRI
-179 ALSHPDISF
+179 ALSHPEISF
-188 SLKAGGM
+188 SLKGGGT
-195 DKFFTSGNGSLLD
+195 DRFFTSGNGSLLD

-213 EGKSVASDLIEISYR
+213 EGRSVAADLIEISHR
-228 ENETG
+228 ENEVG

-243 ERANRAKEIF
+243 ERANRAKELF

-261 SKLLSKAVEDAC
+261 SKLLSKAAEDAC

-306 VRFSDER
+306 VRFSEEER
-313 KVYEEVYAAVKR
+313 VYNAVYSAVR
-325 AIRSIEDISPV
+325 EAIRSIEDISPI
-336 RLSGIEASD
+336 RLSGIE
-345 VAEEDR
+345 EESPDKVKE
-351 ALPVSGREGPSEAA
+351 LPLQPEREERPHSEVM
-365 LPVSGKEGPSETVLP
+365 PGEQEV
-380 LPEKTPVLN
+380 LPEKIPVN
-389 NAPVY
+389 IP
-394 EKAPEVFEEKRFTE
+394 EKTPEVFEEKRFTK
-408 YKERLENMERP
+408 YKERLETMEKP
-419 LSFSENEKDRQISF
+419 LSFLESEKNGQISF
-433 VSAEAKKEHRII
+433 VSVEAKKSHRII
-445 GQIFKTYWIVEYDS
+445 GQIFKTYWIVEYDN

-477 TMRLLQGRT
+477 TIKLLEKRE
-486 VSSQNLNPPIVI
+486 VFSQNLNPPIVI

-505 DILHKYQEAFER
+505 DILLKYQEAFER
-517 IGFLT
+517 IGFLI
-522 EPFGGSEVRLTAVP
+522 EPFGGAEVRLCAVP

-547 FMSTLSGLFETEG
+547 FMSTLSGLSETEG
-560 KAVDETILIRVATMS
+560 KALDETVLIRVATMS
-575 CKAAIKGNTVISETE
+575 CKAAIKGNTIISETE

>member
-1 MRKIRLLSKETIDK
+1 MEDNRKIRLLSKETIDK

-21 VERPSSVVKE
+21 VERPASVVKE

-64 IEKDELR
+64 IEKSELR

-78 TSKLSS
+78 TSKLVTVEDLS
-84 AEELLS
+84 S

-112 FSKTREKILGAH
+112 FSKTRDIILGAH
-124 YLIEGSDEITCE
+124 YIVEGSEEITCE
-136 DFACPDGTSVFVR
+136 DSACPDGTSVFVR

-165 MTEGNYINEIIARI
+165 MTEGNYINEIVSRI
-179 ALSHPDISF
+179 ALSHPMISF
-188 SLKAGGM
+188 SLKAGGT
-195 DKFFTSGNGSLLD
+195 DRFFTSGNGSLLD

-213 EGKSVASDLIEISYR
+213 EGKSVAADLIEISHR
-228 ENETG
+228 ENEVG

-243 ERANRAKEIF
+243 ERANRAKELF

-261 SKLLSKAVEDAC
+261 SKLLSKAAEDAC

-306 VRFSDER
+306 VRFSEEER
-313 KVYEEVYAAVKR
+313 VYNAVYSAVR
-325 AIRSIEDISPV
+325 EAIISIEDISPI
-336 RLSGIEASD
+336 RLSGIEEASHKE
-345 VAEEDR
+345 VKELPIHPEREER
-351 ALPVSGREGPSEAA
+351 PHSEVM
-365 LPVSGKEGPSETVLP
+365 PGEQEV
-380 LPEKTPVLN
+380 LPEKIPVN
-389 NAPVY
+389 IP
-394 EKAPEVFEEKRFTE
+394 EKTPEVFEEKRFTK
-408 YKERLENMERP
+408 YKERLETMEKP
-419 LSFSENEKDRQISF
+419 LSFLESEKNGQISF
-433 VSAEAKKEHRII
+433 VSVEAKKSHRII
-445 GQIFKTYWIVEYDS
+445 GQIFKTYWIVEYDN

-477 TMRLLQGRT
+477 TIKLLEKRE
-486 VSSQNLNPPIVI
+486 VFSQNLNPPIVI

-505 DILHKYQEAFER
+505 DILLKYQEAFER
-517 IGFLT
+517 IGFLI
-522 EPFGGSEVRLTAVP
+522 EPFGGAEVRLCAVP

-547 FMSTLSGLFETEG
+547 FMSTLSGLSETEG
-560 KAVDETILIRVATMS
+560 KALDETVLIRVATMS
-575 CKAAIKGNTVISETE
+575 CKAAIKGNTIISETE

>member
-1 MRKIRLLSKETIDK
+1 MEDNRKIRLLSKETIDK

-21 VERPSSVVKE
+21 VERPASVVKE

-64 IEKDELR
+64 IEKSELR

-78 TSKLSS
+78 TSKLVTVEDLS
-84 AEELLS
+84 S

-112 FSKTREKILGAH
+112 FSKTRDIILGAH
-124 YLIEGSDEITCE
+124 YIVEGSEEIICE
-136 DFACPDGTSVFVR
+136 DSACPDGTSVFVR

-165 MTEGNYINEIIARI
+165 MTEGNYINEIVSRI
-179 ALSHPDISF
+179 ALSHPEISF
-188 SLKAGGM
+188 SLKGGGT
-195 DKFFTSGNGSLLD
+195 DRFFTSGNGSLLD

-213 EGKSVASDLIEISYR
+213 EGRSVAADLIEISHR
-228 ENETG
+228 ENEVG

-243 ERANRAKEIF
+243 ERANRAKELF

-261 SKLLSKAVEDAC
+261 SKLLSKAAEDAC

-306 VRFSDER
+306 VRFSEEER
-313 KVYEEVYAAVKR
+313 VYNAVYSAVR
-325 AIRSIEDISPV
+325 EAIRSIEDISPI
-336 RLSGIEASD
+336 RLSGIEEASPD
-345 VAEEDR
+345 KVKELPLQPEREER
-351 ALPVSGREGPSEAA
+351 PHSEVM
-365 LPVSGKEGPSETVLP
+365 PGEQEV
-380 LPEKTPVLN
+380 LPEKIPVN
-389 NAPVY
+389 IP
-394 EKAPEVFEEKRFTE
+394 EKTPEVFEEKRFTE
-408 YKERLENMERP
+408 YKERLETMEKP
-419 LSFSENEKDRQISF
+419 LSFLESEKNGQISF
-433 VSAEAKKEHRII
+433 VSVEAKKSHRII
-445 GQIFKTYWIVEYDS
+445 GQIFKTYWIVEYDN

-477 TMRLLQGRT
+477 TIKLLEKRE
-486 VSSQNLNPPIVI
+486 VFSQNLNPPIVI

-505 DILHKYQEAFER
+505 DILLKYQEAFER
-517 IGFLT
+517 IGFLI
-522 EPFGGSEVRLTAVP
+522 EPFGGAEVRLCAVP

-547 FMSTLSGLFETEG
+547 FMSTLSGLSETEG
-560 KAVDETILIRVATMS
+560 KALDETVLIRVATMS
-575 CKAAIKGNTVISETE
+575 CKAAIKGNTIISETE

>member
-1 MRKIRLLSKETIDK
+1 MEDNRKIRLLSKETIDK

-21 VERPSSVVKE
+21 VERPASVVKE

-64 IEKDELR
+64 IEKSELR

-78 TSKLSS
+78 TSKLVTVEDLS
-84 AEELLS
+84 S

-112 FSKTREKILGAH
+112 FSKTRDIILGAH
-124 YLIEGSDEITCE
+124 YIVEGSEEITCE
-136 DFACPDGTSVFVR
+136 DSACPDGTSVFVR

-165 MTEGNYINEIIARI
+165 MTEGNYINEIVSRI
-179 ALSHPDISF
+179 ALSHPEISF
-188 SLKAGGM
+188 SLKAGGT
-195 DKFFTSGNGSLLD
+195 DRFFTSGNGSLLD

-213 EGKSVASDLIEISYR
+213 EGRSVAADLIEISHR
-228 ENETG
+228 ENEVG

-243 ERANRAKEIF
+243 ERANRAKELF

-261 SKLLSKAVEDAC
+261 SKLLSKAAEDAC

-306 VRFSDER
+306 VRFSEEER
-313 KVYEEVYAAVKR
+313 VYNAVYSAVR
-325 AIRSIEDISPV
+325 EAIRSIEDISPI
-336 RLSGIEASD
+336 RLSGIE
-345 VAEEDR
+345 EESPDKVKE
-351 ALPVSGREGPSEAA
+351 LPLQPEREERPHSEVM
-365 LPVSGKEGPSETVLP
+365 PGEQEV
-380 LPEKTPVLN
+380 LPEKIPVN
-389 NAPVY
+389 IP
-394 EKAPEVFEEKRFTE
+394 EKTPEVFEEKRFTK
-408 YKERLENMERP
+408 YKERLETMEKP
-419 LSFSENEKDRQISF
+419 LSFLESEKNGQISF
-433 VSAEAKKEHRII
+433 VSVEAKKSHRII
-445 GQIFKTYWIVEYDS
+445 GQIFKTYWIVEYDN

-477 TMRLLQGRT
+477 TIKLLEKRE
-486 VSSQNLNPPIVI
+486 VFSQNLNPPIVI

-505 DILHKYQEAFER
+505 DILLKYQEAFER
-517 IGFLT
+517 IGFLI
-522 EPFGGSEVRLTAVP
+522 EPFGGAEVRLCAVP

-547 FMSTLSGLFETEG
+547 FMSTLSGLSETEG
-560 KAVDETILIRVATMS
+560 KALDETVLIRVATMS
-575 CKAAIKGNTVISETE
+575 CKAAIKGNTIISETE

>member
-1 MRKIRLLSKETIDK
+1 MEDNRKIRLLSKETIDK

-21 VERPSSVVKE
+21 VERPASVVKE

-64 IEKDELR
+64 IEKSELR

-78 TSKLSS
+78 TSKLVTVEDLS
-84 AEELLS
+84 S

-112 FSKTREKILGAH
+112 FSKTRDIILGAH
-124 YLIEGSDEITCE
+124 YIVEGSEEITCE
-136 DFACPDGTSVFVR
+136 DSACPDGTSVFVR

-165 MTEGNYINEIIARI
+165 MTEGNYINEIVSRI
-179 ALSHPDISF
+179 ALSHPEISF
-188 SLKAGGM
+188 SLKAGGT
-195 DKFFTSGNGSLLD
+195 DRFFTSGNGSLLD

-213 EGKSVASDLIEISYR
+213 EGRSVAADLIEISHR
-228 ENETG
+228 ENEVG

-243 ERANRAKEIF
+243 ERANRAKELF

-261 SKLLSKAVEDAC
+261 SKLLSKAAEDAC

-306 VRFSDER
+306 VRFSEEER
-313 KVYEEVYAAVKR
+313 VYNAVYSAVR
-325 AIRSIEDISPV
+325 EAIRSIEDISPI
-336 RLSGIEASD
+336 RLSGIE
-345 VAEEDR
+345 EESPDKVKE
-351 ALPVSGREGPSEAA
+351 LPLQPEREERPHSEVM
-365 LPVSGKEGPSETVLP
+365 PGEQEV
-380 LPEKTPVLN
+380 LPEKIPVN
-389 NAPVY
+389 IP
-394 EKAPEVFEEKRFTE
+394 EKTPEVFEEKRFTK
-408 YKERLENMERP
+408 YKERLETMEKP
-419 LSFSENEKDRQISF
+419 LSFLESEKNGQISF
-433 VSAEAKKEHRII
+433 VSCEAKKSHRII
-445 GQIFKTYWIVEYDS
+445 GQIFKTYWIVEYDN

-477 TMRLLQGRT
+477 TIKLLEKRE
-486 VSSQNLNPPIVI
+486 VFSQNLNPPIVI

-505 DILHKYQEAFER
+505 DILMKYQEAFER
-517 IGFLT
+517 IGFLV
-522 EPFGGSEVRLTAVP
+522 EPFGGSEVRLCAVP

-547 FMSTLSGLFETEG
+547 FMSTLSGLSETEG
-560 KAVDETILIRVATMS
+560 KALDETVLIRVATMS
-575 CKAAIKGNTVISETE
+575 CKAAIKGNTIISETE

>member
-1 MRKIRLLSKETIDK
+1 MEDNRKIRLLSKETIDK

-21 VERPSSVVKE
+21 VERPASVVKE

-64 IEKDELR
+64 IEKSELR

-78 TSKLSS
+78 TSKLVTVEDLS
-84 AEELLS
+84 S

-112 FSKTREKILGAH
+112 FSKTRDIILGAH
-124 YLIEGSDEITCE
+124 YIVEGSEEITCE
-136 DFACPDGTSVFVR
+136 DSACPDGTSVFVR

-165 MTEGNYINEIIARI
+165 MTEGNYINEIVSRI
-179 ALSHPDISF
+179 ALSHPKISF
-188 SLKAGGM
+188 SLKAGGT
-195 DKFFTSGNGSLLD
+195 DRFFTSGNGSLLD

-213 EGKSVASDLIEISYR
+213 EGRSVAADLIEISHR
-228 ENETG
+228 ENEVG

-243 ERANRAKEIF
+243 ERANRAKELF

-261 SKLLSKAVEDAC
+261 SKLLSKAAEDAC

-306 VRFSDER
+306 VRFSEEER
-313 KVYEEVYAAVKR
+313 VYNAVYSAVR
-325 AIRSIEDISPV
+325 EAIRSIEDISPI
-336 RLSGIEASD
+336 RLSGIEEASPD
-345 VAEEDR
+345 KVKELPLQPEREER
-351 ALPVSGREGPSEAA
+351 PHSEVM
-365 LPVSGKEGPSETVLP
+365 PGEQEV
-380 LPEKTPVLN
+380 LPEKIPVN
-389 NAPVY
+389 NP
-394 EKAPEVFEEKRFTE
+394 EKTPEVFEEKRFTK
-408 YKERLENMERP
+408 YKERLETMEKP
-419 LSFSENEKDRQISF
+419 LSFLESEKNGQISF
-433 VSAEAKKEHRII
+433 VSVEAKKSHRII
-445 GQIFKTYWIVEYDS
+445 GQIFKTYWIVEYDN

-477 TMRLLQGRT
+477 TIKLLEKRE
-486 VSSQNLNPPIVI
+486 VFSQNLNPPIVI

-505 DILHKYQEAFER
+505 DILLKYQEAFER
-517 IGFLT
+517 IGFLI
-522 EPFGGSEVRLTAVP
+522 EPFGGAEVRLCAVP

-547 FMSTLSGLFETEG
+547 FMSTLSGLSETEG
-560 KAVDETILIRVATMS
+560 KALDETVLIRVATMS
-575 CKAAIKGNTVISETE
+575 CKAAIKGNTIISETE

>member
-1 MRKIRLLSKETIDK
+1 MEDNRKIRLLSKETIDK

-21 VERPSSVVKE
+21 VERPASVVKE

-64 IEKDELR
+64 IEKSELR

-78 TSKLSS
+78 TSKLVTVEDLS
-84 AEELLS
+84 S

-112 FSKTREKILGAH
+112 FSKTRDIILGAH
-124 YLIEGSDEITCE
+124 YIVEGSEEITCE
-136 DFACPDGTSVFVR
+136 DSACPDGTSVFVR

-165 MTEGNYINEIIARI
+165 MTEGNYINEIVSRI
-179 ALSHPDISF
+179 ALSHPKISF
-188 SLKAGGM
+188 SLKAGGI
-195 DKFFTSGNGSLLD
+195 DRFFTSGNGSLLD

-213 EGKSVASDLIEISYR
+213 EGRSVAADLIEISHR
-228 ENETG
+228 ENEVG

-243 ERANRAKEIF
+243 ERANRAKELF

-261 SKLLSKAVEDAC
+261 SKLLSKAAEDAC

-306 VRFSDER
+306 VRFSEEER
-313 KVYEEVYAAVKR
+313 VYNAVYSAVR
-325 AIRSIEDISPV
+325 EAIRSIEDISPI
-336 RLSGIEASD
+336 RLSGIEEASPD
-345 VAEEDR
+345 KVKELPLQPEREER
-351 ALPVSGREGPSEAA
+351 PHSEVM
-365 LPVSGKEGPSETVLP
+365 PGEQEV
-380 LPEKTPVLN
+380 LPEKIPVN
-389 NAPVY
+389 IP
-394 EKAPEVFEEKRFTE
+394 EKTPEVFEEKRFTK
-408 YKERLENMERP
+408 YKERLETMEKP
-419 LSFSENEKDRQISF
+419 LSFLESEKNGQISF
-433 VSAEAKKEHRII
+433 VSVEAKKSHRII
-445 GQIFKTYWIVEYDS
+445 GQIFKTYWIVEYDN

-477 TMRLLQGRT
+477 TIKLLEKRE
-486 VSSQNLNPPIVI
+486 VFSQNLNPPIVI

-505 DILHKYQEAFER
+505 DILLKYQEAFER
-517 IGFLT
+517 IGFLI
-522 EPFGGSEVRLTAVP
+522 EPFGGAEVRLCAVP

-547 FMSTLSGLFETEG
+547 FMSTLSGLSETEG
-560 KAVDETILIRVATMS
+560 KALDETVLIRVATMS
-575 CKAAIKGNTVISETE
+575 CKAAIKGNTIISETE

>member
-1 MRKIRLLSKETIDK
+1 MEDNRKIRLLSKETIDK

-21 VERPSSVVKE
+21 VERPASVVKE

-64 IEKDELR
+64 IEKSELQ

-78 TSKLSS
+78 TSKLVTVEDLS
-84 AEELLS
+84 S

-112 FSKTREKILGAH
+112 FSKTRDIILGAH
-124 YLIEGSDEITCE
+124 YIVEGSEEITCE
-136 DFACPDGTSVFVR
+136 DSACPDGTSVFVR

-165 MTEGNYINEIIARI
+165 MTEGNYINEIVSRI
-179 ALSHPDISF
+179 ALSHPEISF
-188 SLKAGGM
+188 SLKGGGT
-195 DKFFTSGNGSLLD
+195 DRFFTSGNGSLLD

-213 EGKSVASDLIEISYR
+213 EGRSVAADLIEISHR
-228 ENETG
+228 ENEVG

-243 ERANRAKEIF
+243 ERANRAKELF

-261 SKLLSKAVEDAC
+261 SKLLSKAAEDAC

-306 VRFSDER
+306 VRFSEEER
-313 KVYEEVYAAVKR
+313 VYNAVYSAVR
-325 AIRSIEDISPV
+325 EAIRSIEDISPI
-336 RLSGIEASD
+336 RLSGIEEASPD
-345 VAEEDR
+345 KVKELPLQPEREER
-351 ALPVSGREGPSEAA
+351 PHSEVM
-365 LPVSGKEGPSETVLP
+365 PGEQEV
-380 LPEKTPVLN
+380 LPEKIPVN
-389 NAPVY
+389 IP
-394 EKAPEVFEEKRFTE
+394 EKTPEVFEEKRFTK
-408 YKERLENMERP
+408 YKERLETMEKP
-419 LSFSENEKDRQISF
+419 LSFLESEKNGQISF
-433 VSAEAKKEHRII
+433 VSVEAKKSHRII
-445 GQIFKTYWIVEYDS
+445 GQIFKTYWIVEYDN

-477 TMRLLQGRT
+477 TIKLLEKRE
-486 VSSQNLNPPIVI
+486 VFSQNLNPPIVI

-505 DILHKYQEAFER
+505 DILLKYQEAFER
-517 IGFLT
+517 IGFLI
-522 EPFGGSEVRLTAVP
+522 EPFGGAEVRLCAVP

-547 FMSTLSGLFETEG
+547 FMSTLSGLSETEG
-560 KAVDETILIRVATMS
+560 KALDETVLIRVATMS
-575 CKAAIKGNTVISETE
+575 CKAAIKGNTIISETE

>member
-1 MRKIRLLSKETIDK
+1 MEENRKIRLLSKETIDK

-64 IEKDELR
+64 IEKGELK

-78 TSKLSS
+78 TSKLIS
-84 AEELLS
+84 ADELLS

-112 FSKTREKILGAH
+112 FSKTKELVLGAH
-124 YLIEGSDEITCE
+124 YSIEGGSEIVCE
-136 DFACPDGTSVFVR
+136 DSACPDGTSVFVR

-165 MTEGNYINEIIARI
+165 MTEGNYINEVVSRI

-188 SLKAGGM
+188 SLKAGGN
-195 DKFFTSGNGSLLD
+195 DRFFTSGNGSLLD

-213 EGKSVASDLIEISYR
+213 EGKSVASDLIKISHR

-261 SKLLSKAVEDAC
+261 SKLLSKAAEDAC

-306 VRFSDER
+306 VRFGDEG
-313 KVYEEVYAAVKR
+313 KVYNAVYNAVKE
-325 AIRSIEDISPV
+325 AISSIEDISPV
-336 RLSGIEASD
+336 KLFSIEAS
-345 VAEEDR
+345 
-351 ALPVSGREGPSEAA
+351 SINEAA
-365 LPVSGKEGPSETVLP
+365 PIEDKPRIEEKAQTKEETP
-380 LPEKTPVLN
+380 TE
-389 NAPVY
+389 
-394 EKAPEVFEEKRFTE
+394 EKAPEVFEEKRFAE
-408 YKERLENMERP
+408 YKERLLAQERP
-419 LSFSENEKDRQISF
+419 LSFSESEKDRQISF
-433 VSAEAKKEHRII
+433 VSSEAGKEHRII
-445 GQIFKTYWIVEYDS
+445 GQIFKTYWIVEYDN

-477 TMRLLQGRT
+477 TMRLLEKRE

-498 SLSPAEE
+498 SLSPVEE
-505 DILHKYQEAFER
+505 DILSTCQEAFES
-517 IGFLT
+517 IGFQI

-547 FMSTLSGLFETEG
+547 FISTLSGLSSAEG
-560 KAVDETILIRVATMS
+560 KAVDETVLIRVATMS

-600 LDNPYHCPHGRPVM
+600 LENPYHCPHGRPVM
-614 IKLSKEELDKRFN
+614 IRLSKEELDKRFN
-627 RIVNI
+627 RIVNV